1 MENDND
7 SETIEYLDDISLD
20 ELYTNMYNIMTLLSI
35 VNLNQDDFLVD
46 VYDEVQTESLQD
58 CTLKRDGNVEYSGDE
73 EKYNEKEEF
82 DCVICKENI
91 MKGEKVINLPE
102 CKHTFHFECLNEWIK
117 WKSVCPLCY
126 SEIPKKTKKMD

>member
-7 SETIEYLDDISLD
+7 SETIEYLDDISLE

-35 VNLNQDDFLVD
+35 VNLTQDEFLED
-46 VYDEVQTESLQD
+46 IYDEVQTESLQD
-58 CTLKRDGNVEYSGDE
+58 SVLKRDENIQYNGDE
-73 EKYNEKEEF
+73 EKYNENEEYE
-82 DCVICKENI
+82 CVICKENI
-91 MKGEKVINLPE
+91 INEEKVIYLHE
-102 CKHTFHFECLNEWIK
+102 CKHTFHSECLNEWIK

>member
-7 SETIEYLDDISLD
+7 SETIEYLDDISLE

-35 VNLNQDDFLVD
+35 VNLTQDEFLED
-46 VYDEVQTESLQD
+46 IYDEVQTESLQD
-58 CTLKRDGNVEYSGDE
+58 SVLKRDENIQYNGDE
-73 EKYNEKEEF
+73 EKYNENEEF
-82 DCVICKENI
+82 ECVICKENI
-91 MKGEKVINLPE
+91 MNEEKVIHLHE
-102 CKHTFHFECLNEWIK
+102 CNHTFHSKCLNEWIK

>member
-46 VYDEVQTESLQD
+46 IYDEVQTKSLQD
-58 CTLKRDGNVEYSGDE
+58 STMNKNENVE
-73 EKYNEKEEF
+73 
-82 DCVICKENI
+82 
-91 MKGEKVINLPE
+91 
-102 CKHTFHFECLNEWIK
+102 
-117 WKSVCPLCY
+117 
-126 SEIPKKTKKMD
+126 